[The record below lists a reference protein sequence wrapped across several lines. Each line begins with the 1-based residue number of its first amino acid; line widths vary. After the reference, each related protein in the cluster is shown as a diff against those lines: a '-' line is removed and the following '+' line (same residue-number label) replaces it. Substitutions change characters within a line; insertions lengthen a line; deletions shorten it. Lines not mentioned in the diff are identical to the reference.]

1 MVPCTLA
8 LLLLQKCSKYLWSPR
23 TIGTIMNKEILL
35 LIGQKRGIA
44 AVADMDR
51 VGVSELN
58 RGF

>member
-51 VGVSELN
+51 VGVSA
-58 RGF
+58 